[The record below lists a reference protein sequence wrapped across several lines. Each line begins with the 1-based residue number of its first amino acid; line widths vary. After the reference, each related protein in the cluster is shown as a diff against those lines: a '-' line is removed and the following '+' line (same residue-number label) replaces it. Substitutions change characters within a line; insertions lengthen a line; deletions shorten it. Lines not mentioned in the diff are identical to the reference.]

1 MIKKMKRNKVKM
13 TKVNLAKSKKV
24 NKNAKTYHKIKN
36 RMNKKK
42 RKLRRV
48 KKTAQARMKVT
59 VKRKLSKMITKK

>member
-13 TKVNLAKSKKV
+13 TKVNLAKLKKV
-24 NKNAKTYHKIKN
+24 NKNAKTYHKMKN
-36 RMNKKK
+36 

-59 VKRKLSKMITKK
+59 VKMKLSKMITKK